1 MARPN
6 DGKVA
11 DNGTFIF
18 NDWGFGDGLKGT
30 FRAFDSLG
38 QNLIVRRFRA
48 NLLNNGISFDGR
60 FAVMPDV
67 QCARLK

>member
-18 NDWGFGDGLKGT
+18 NDWGFGDGLKEP
-30 FRAFDSLG
+30 SVP
-38 QNLIVRRFRA
+38 LILWARTSSSGA
-48 NLLNNGISFDGR
+48 SGPIS
-60 FAVMPDV
+60 
-67 QCARLK
+67 